1 MMGKLV
7 VLTLE
12 GNLEE
17 QGFRVHLEIG
27 VEGMR
32 PDLEMTKELPA
43 NPELATHLEEH
54 WLEKYRPLG
63 APYRI
68 KPTEIINEGAINL
81 RECQESAKQLEAEF
95 KDWLEAESF
104 REIDRE
110 LRSELSREE
119 EIRVLI
125 RTEDRQLQKL
135 PWHLWDFV
143 KSYGKAEVGLSPP
156 EYRRTDR
163 FQQIT
168 GKLRIRILAIL
179 GHQEGIDTQ
188 KDRQLL
194 KKLPNAEVTF
204 LVEPS
209 YLEINDRLWE
219 QDWDIIFF
227 AGHSLTEGDEGR
239 IYINP
244 DEFITTDEL
253 WIGLKKAVERGLQ
266 LAIFNSCDGL
276 GLAQRIGDRQIPL
289 TIVMRE
295 LVPDR
300 VAQEF
305 LKYFLTAFASGESFY
320 LAVRSAR
327 DRLRA
332 LEREFPCA
340 SWLPV
345 ICQNP
350 ATLPPTWED
359 LSSIS
364 EENSL
369 LSLPHRKHTV
379 TKKNDRRKNRSRWRK
394 LRVAIIASLIIT
406 SLIMWGR
413 WQGKLQTL
421 ELIAYDHLMQQRPI
435 KRPDDRILVVRITPK
450 DLEQLKTV
458 EESQSQSEK
467 KDGRISSYA
476 LDRLFA
482 KLQKHQP
489 RVIGLSIFRPGSVE
503 TNYPTFKTSL
513 NDGNVIAICHLK
525 SPEFADIQGSVDAP
539 DDAPKERIG
548 LVDYL
553 LDQDGVIRRQ
563 LLWLKAEDRFPC
575 KSKEIQSFSL
585 KLAVS
590 YLEKKGELEQFQIY
604 DNFIKINNKV
614 FKSLN
619 LQTGGY
625 HRTDS
630 YEKET
635 FQSYENKSIHVMLN
649 YRPFQDYKKDIASV
663 VTLTYV
669 LSDQLTD
676 DLVKDKIVII
686 GYDRE
691 TDRYKVPQMKGSLA
705 NEQLPGIFV
714 DAQMVSHILSVVEGK
729 QNLIWT
735 WSWWEDTLWVWI
747 WSITGATLTMRL
759 KWYKLLNFHSLVFLV
774 FVNGVA
780 MSILYLLCRLVF
792 LLKEGWIPL
801 VPSILA
807 LLITG
812 SSIALLMIL
821 QRQEY

>member
-1 MMGKLV
+1 MGKLV

-350 ATLPPTWED
+350 ATLPPTWEE

-435 KRPDDRILVVRITPK
+435 KEPDDRILVVRVTK
-450 DLEQLKTV
+450 EDLKLLQQPP
-458 EESQSQSEK
+458 ESTGQGARSLSDKNLE
-467 KDGRISSYA
+467 
-476 LDRLFA
+476 RLLV
-482 KLQKHQP
+482 KLQQYQP
-489 RVIGLSIFRPGSVE
+489 RVIGLNIHREGSIDPLYKNLKSIFQKGSFIALCSGE
-503 TNYPTFKTSL
+503 TEKDGAKYAPTDVPS
-513 NDGNVIAICHLK
+513 
-525 SPEFADIQGSVDAP
+525 
-539 DDAPKERIG
+539 ERIG
-548 LVDYL
+548 FGDVVHNPRDQVVRRHL
-553 LDQDGVIRRQ
+553 LLMTLPDPKPCKAQQEVEAFS
-563 LLWLKAEDRFPC
+563 LKVALSYLKAENIQRNDR
-575 KSKEIQSFSL
+575 KED
-585 KLAVS
+585 K
-590 YLEKKGELEQFQIY
+590 
-604 DNFIKINNKV
+604 FIKIGNYIFAPLK
-614 FKSLN
+614 LHR
-619 LQTGGY
+619 GGY
-625 HRTDS
+625 HRSNTNSGKTLEPDVD
-630 YEKET
+630 KGI
-635 FQSYENKSIHVMLN
+635 QVMLN
-649 YRPFQDYKKDIASV
+649 YRPYHNYLQDIAKVKSV
-663 VTLTYV
+663 TDVFNNQ
-669 LSDQLTD
+669 LSLED
-676 DLVKDKIVII
+676 VKNKIVLI
-686 GYDRE
+686 GRDGSSNN
-691 TDRYKVPQMKGSLA
+691 TFKTPYK
-705 NEQLPGIFV
+705 NELPLPNLFLQ
-714 DAQMVSHILSVVEGK
+714 AQMVSHLISIVEGELP
-729 QNLIWT
+729 LIWT
-735 WSWWEDTLWVWI
+735 WNLPGDFLWI
-747 WSITGATLTMRL
+747 WSWSLIVSFIVL
-759 KWYKLLNFHSLVFLV
+759 KVNLLEQKNTKSIVHLVFFGSISLVMLYSSCWFFLSYY
-774 FVNGVA
+774 G
-780 MSILYLLCRLVF
+780 
-792 LLKEGWIPL
+792 GWIPL
-801 VPSILA
+801 VPTVIA
-807 LLITG
+807 MLLTG
-812 SSIALLMIL
+812 ISVKGYMTLK
-821 QRQEY
+821 

>member
-1 MMGKLV
+1 MGKLV

-12 GNLEE
+12 GNLEV

-43 NPELATHLEEH
+43 NPELATRLEEH

-81 RECQESAKQLEAEF
+81 RECHESAKQLEAEF

-156 EYRRTDR
+156 EYRRTENC
-163 FQQIT
+163 QQIT

-194 KKLPNAEVTF
+194 EKLPNAKVTF

-244 DEFITTDEL
+244 QEFITTDEL
-253 WIGLKKAVERGLQ
+253 WVGLRKAVARGLQ

-350 ATLPPTWED
+350 ATLPPTWEELYPEQKRELVTDFPKRTVRRSLIFSWRYGWSKVLLISLVVTFLVIGVRRTGFLQTWELKTYDQMVRMRPDEGPDPRLLVVEITDKD
-359 LSSIS
+359 LF
-364 EENSL
+364 
-369 LSLPHRKHTV
+369 LPEQKGRE
-379 TKKNDRRKNRSRWRK
+379 KNDSSLSDLALNLLLEK
-394 LRVAIIASLIIT
+394 L
-406 SLIMWGR
+406 
-413 WQGKLQTL
+413 
-421 ELIAYDHLMQQRPI
+421 
-435 KRPDDRILVVRITPK
+435 
-450 DLEQLKTV
+450 
-458 EESQSQSEK
+458 ES
-467 KDGRISSYA
+467 Y
-476 LDRLFA
+476 
-482 KLQKHQP
+482 QP
-489 RVIGLSIFRPGSVE
+489 RVIGLSLTRDFAVDPNLPELKNRLENSDRFYAVCSVKVKGDKPE
-503 TNYPTFKTSL
+503 
-513 NDGNVIAICHLK
+513 NDLPPPPEVSQEHLGF
-525 SPEFADIQGSVDAP
+525 SNI
-539 DDAPKERIG
+539 
-548 LVDYL
+548 L
-553 LDQDGVIRRQ
+553 LDRDGVLRRQ
-563 LLWLKAEDRFPC
+563 IVSMQRQPQAACQADK
-575 KSKEIQSFSL
+575 SFSL
-585 KLAVS
+585 QLALR
-590 YLEKKGELEQFQIY
+590 YLENENITVDLDNNQIG
-604 DNFIKINNKV
+604 NI
-614 FKSLN
+614 
-619 LQTGGY
+619 
-625 HRTDS
+625 
-630 YEKET
+630 T
-635 FQSYENKSIHVMLN
+635 FPKLSQPPVGAYQNADTWGKQIILN
-649 YRPFQDYKKDIASV
+649 YRSYRSPSEIANK
-663 VTLTYV
+663 VTLEEI
-669 LSDQLTD
+669 LRDKISPNFI
-676 DLVKDKIVII
+676 KDKIVII
-686 GYDRE
+686 G
-691 TDRYKVPQMKGSLA
+691 A
-705 NEQLPGIFV
+705 NHEEANKDYSYATPYSNNPEQKIPVVMIQ
-714 DAQMVSHILSVVEGK
+714 AQMVSQLINAVLS
-729 QNLIWT
+729 N
-735 WSWWEDTLWVWI
+735 
-747 WSITGATLTMRL
+747 RP
-759 KWYKLLNFHSLVFLV
+759 LLNFLPQWLERFLV
-774 FVNGVA
+774 FVSAIFGGTIALFFQSKNSFLVTLTVTITILFFGCTSFLIFGFWLPFLPSTIGLVVTA
-780 MSILYLLCRLVF
+780 SILHF
-792 LLKEGWIPL
+792 KLKK
-801 VPSILA
+801 SK
-807 LLITG
+807 
-812 SSIALLMIL
+812 
-821 QRQEY
+821 